1 MIPSLLQI
9 PSAVSDSQ
17 LHSVLPNNGKG
28 DFQFERSTGATRINK
43 DGLIE
48 EVGYFSSELVQNGDF
63 SELGSELVTN
73 GTFNTD
79 INWTKGGGWI
89 ISDGKAQRS
98 AQSGSTSIYQ
108 SVSFVAG
115 KTYKIQYDLDI
126 SAGEFN
132 IRISGGTLIATT
144 GRTTSGTYAEYIV
157 ANSGNNVL
165 NLRANNAAFVGSVD
179 NVSVKQVDPNDRW
192 TLGTGWSYGDGVVS
206 CDGTQTSASSLVQDI
221 GTSANNKVYKIQFTL
236 SNRTAG
242 GIRIYL
248 GGYNA
253 GTVRSANGTYTELIT
268 ASSAST
274 NASIYF
280 EADAAFVGSVDN
292 VSVKQVDPNDRW
304 TLGTGYSYGNSLVNY
319 DDTTTNT
326 KLTQTLTIT
335 ANKNYKVKF
344 TISNASTFARINIGD
359 AFGSVDFVG
368 TNNYTN
374 GSYSLLF
381 TPSSSHTTFSFS
393 SFTESSTFTISNI
406 SLVEVQ
412 GDRPRLSYDITN
424 GVVED
429 KPHLLLEPSSTNLVT
444 FSESINQYN
453 PFKSTITPNSVT
465 SPQGLVNAVNFAENS
480 ENNLHYFDS
489 NSIAVTS
496 GTKYTISVF
505 AKYNGRFLTIQGS
518 SPLGGAFATFNL
530 QNGTIEQESVGDA
543 SIEAMPNDWYR
554 CALTVQMNST
564 GNAVMSLLLNDSAT
578 GGRSRSY
585 LGDGASGVYLY
596 GFQTEQ
602 QTYATSYIPTAG
614 TTITRAAETCNNS
627 KPSVNSTEGVF
638 YCEIQALASDSTNRY
653 IALSDGSLSNR
664 VNIFFDASN
673 VLRGFVTGISSM
685 PTSATITDFNKI
697 ALKYKSGD
705 ISLFLNG
712 SEVATKTDS
721 ISLSGLNTVAFD
733 NGGGSIFYGKVKGL
747 AVYNEALS
755 ESQLMQLTGVTASS
769 IYNNFVTRT
778 ASFTVEALNEV
789 KKVIDNL

>member
-9 PSAVSDSQ
+9 PSAVSDSK

-73 GTFNTD
+73 GNFATD
-79 INWTKGGGWI
+79 SNWTKGTGWTISGGTANFN
-89 ISDGKAQRS
+89 GG
-98 AQSGSTSIYQ
+98 SGFSLYAGQ
-108 SVSFVAG
+108 NYVVG
-115 KTYKIQYDLDI
+115 KTYKFSYDVLNYV
-126 SAGEFN
+126 SGGV
-132 IRISGGTLIATT
+132 RISFDGQVSQTISSNSTNNTFYHTYNGGNTNIFIQ
-144 GRTTSGTYAEYIV
+144 S
-157 ANSGNNVL
+157 
-165 NLRANNAAFVGSVD
+165 VGASQFSID

-192 TLGTGWSYGDGVVS
+192 TLGTGWGL
-206 CDGTQTSASSLVQDI
+206 T
-221 GTSANNKVYKIQFTL
+221 TSANWDTSLTSGNTALEQNYSFEAGKNYRLKFDI
-236 SNRTAG
+236 SNNTTGRLF
-242 GIRIYL
+242 IRLEGASFQSLNSTYTEYADGSYII
-248 GGYNA
+248 NFNSTHNN
-253 GTVRSANGTYTELIT
+253 TVIKFWGNGTY
-268 ASSAST
+268 
-274 NASIYF
+274 
-280 EADAAFVGSVDN
+280 G
-292 VSVKQVDPNDRW
+292 
-304 TLGTGYSYGNSLVNY
+304 
-319 DDTTTNT
+319 
-326 KLTQTLTIT
+326 
-335 ANKNYKVKF
+335 
-344 TISNASTFARINIGD
+344 
-359 AFGSVDFVG
+359 
-368 TNNYTN
+368 
-374 GSYSLLF
+374 
-381 TPSSSHTTFSFS
+381 SFS
-393 SFTESSTFTISNI
+393 IDNI

-429 KPHLLLEPSSTNLVT
+429 KPHLLLEPSATNLVT
-444 FSESINQYN
+444 FSESMNQYN

-530 QNGTIEQESVGDA
+530 ENGTVEQESIGDA

-554 CALTVQMNST
+554 CMFTVQMNST
-564 GNAVMSLLLNDSAT
+564 ANALMSLLLNDSAT

-585 LGDGASGVYLY
+585 LGDGTSGVYLY

-602 QTYATSYIPTAG
+602 QSYATSYIPTAG

-627 KPSVNSTEGVF
+627 KPSVNSTEGVLYAEYKPTF
-638 YCEIQALASDSTNRY
+638 AAGSRQITISDETYNNRIVFECRESGTKLRANVSAGGVGQAEIT
-653 IALSDGSLSNR
+653 IP
-664 VNIFFDASN
+664 
-673 VLRGFVTGISSM
+673 ISSLDKYYKIAIQYKVNDVSFYIDGELKGTD
-685 PTSATITDFNKI
+685 TSATMPTGMNVVSF
-697 ALKYKSGD
+697 SGRND
-705 ISLFLNG
+705 ASLIMTG
-712 SEVATKTDS
+712 KTK
-721 ISLSGLNTVAFD
+721 GV
-733 NGGGSIFYGKVKGL
+733 

-769 IYNNFVTRT
+769 IYSNFVTRT